1 MLNPNA
7 LENKW
12 ITVVSMI
19 TSSLKIVLN
28 KSISQKRSVNTHQ
41 SRAVGVKK
49 ISNNNNNNNNNNNDN
64 DCCRKT
70 GDMVNS
76 NYAVPF
82 ILMIWLSLFFLAE
95 FGTVKC
101 RGKKLIQFYDSS
113 ITYSL
118 KVVNEM
124 NVVFEVSW
132 INVNL
137 KWIGKLSYVNHCDI
151 VLTCSTLNEL
161 RKHYILFNCP

>member
-1 MLNPNA
+1 
-7 LENKW
+7 
-12 ITVVSMI
+12 MI

-49 ISNNNNNNNNNNNDN
+49 ISNNDNNNNNNNNNDN

-82 ILMIWLSLFFLAE
+82 TLMI
-95 FGTVKC
+95 
-101 RGKKLIQFYDSS
+101 
-113 ITYSL
+113 
-118 KVVNEM
+118 
-124 NVVFEVSW
+124 
-132 INVNL
+132 
-137 KWIGKLSYVNHCDI
+137 
-151 VLTCSTLNEL
+151 
-161 RKHYILFNCP
+161 

>member
-1 MLNPNA
+1 
-7 LENKW
+7 
-12 ITVVSMI
+12 MI

-41 SRAVGVKK
+41 SSWCKK
-49 ISNNNNNNNNNNNDN
+49 ISNNNNNNNNNNDN

-70 GDMVNS
+70 CDMVNS

-82 ILMIWLSLFFLAE
+82 TLMIWLPLFFLAE

-101 RGKKLIQFYDSS
+101 RGRKLIQFYDSS

-118 KVVNEM
+118 KVVNET

-137 KWIGKLSYVNHCDI
+137 KWKGKPSYVNYCDI

>member
-1 MLNPNA
+1 
-7 LENKW
+7 
-12 ITVVSMI
+12 MI

-49 ISNNNNNNNNNNNDN
+49 ISNNNNNNNNDN

-82 ILMIWLSLFFLAE
+82 TLMI
-95 FGTVKC
+95 
-101 RGKKLIQFYDSS
+101 
-113 ITYSL
+113 
-118 KVVNEM
+118 
-124 NVVFEVSW
+124 
-132 INVNL
+132 
-137 KWIGKLSYVNHCDI
+137 
-151 VLTCSTLNEL
+151 
-161 RKHYILFNCP
+161 

>member
-1 MLNPNA
+1 
-7 LENKW
+7 
-12 ITVVSMI
+12 MI

-76 NYAVPF
+76 NYTVPF
-82 ILMIWLSLFFLAE
+82 TLMI
-95 FGTVKC
+95 
-101 RGKKLIQFYDSS
+101 
-113 ITYSL
+113 
-118 KVVNEM
+118 
-124 NVVFEVSW
+124 
-132 INVNL
+132 
-137 KWIGKLSYVNHCDI
+137 
-151 VLTCSTLNEL
+151 
-161 RKHYILFNCP
+161 

>member
-1 MLNPNA
+1 
-7 LENKW
+7 
-12 ITVVSMI
+12 MI

-82 ILMIWLSLFFLAE
+82 TLMI
-95 FGTVKC
+95 
-101 RGKKLIQFYDSS
+101 
-113 ITYSL
+113 
-118 KVVNEM
+118 
-124 NVVFEVSW
+124 
-132 INVNL
+132 
-137 KWIGKLSYVNHCDI
+137 
-151 VLTCSTLNEL
+151 
-161 RKHYILFNCP
+161 

>member
-1 MLNPNA
+1 
-7 LENKW
+7 
-12 ITVVSMI
+12 MI

-49 ISNNNNNNNNNNNDN
+49 ISNNNNNNNDNNNNNNNDN

-82 ILMIWLSLFFLAE
+82 
-95 FGTVKC
+95 T
-101 RGKKLIQFYDSS
+101 LI
-113 ITYSL
+113 I
-118 KVVNEM
+118 
-124 NVVFEVSW
+124 
-132 INVNL
+132 
-137 KWIGKLSYVNHCDI
+137 
-151 VLTCSTLNEL
+151 
-161 RKHYILFNCP
+161 

>member
-1 MLNPNA
+1 
-7 LENKW
+7 
-12 ITVVSMI
+12 MI

-82 ILMIWLSLFFLAE
+82 ILMI
-95 FGTVKC
+95 
-101 RGKKLIQFYDSS
+101 
-113 ITYSL
+113 
-118 KVVNEM
+118 
-124 NVVFEVSW
+124 
-132 INVNL
+132 
-137 KWIGKLSYVNHCDI
+137 
-151 VLTCSTLNEL
+151 
-161 RKHYILFNCP
+161 